1 MYFRK
6 WWKIQFNMSIDQT
19 PVVRRMDKTIHWIN
33 LYQVD
38 NAIHSTITYYLE
50 IYLLD
55 SIIHLLNNWTQQ
67 HIWSPL
73 QPKFGLITQHTC
85 NVQHS
90 VRTCRVTRPK
100 ISCEGDHS
108 ISGRD
113 IKWGQKIPSPFS
125 ETANLNKEM

>member
-1 MYFRK
+1 
-6 WWKIQFNMSIDQT
+6 MSIDQT
-19 PVVRRMDKTIHWIN
+19 PVVRRMDNTIHWIN

-113 IKWGQKIPSPFS
+113 IK
-125 ETANLNKEM
+125 